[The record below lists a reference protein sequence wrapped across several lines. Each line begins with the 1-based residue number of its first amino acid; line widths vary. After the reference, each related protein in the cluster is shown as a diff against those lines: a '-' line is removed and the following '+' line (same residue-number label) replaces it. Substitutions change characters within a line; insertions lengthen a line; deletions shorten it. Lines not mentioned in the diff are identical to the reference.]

1 MLVLKRQCLSKRRP
15 QIPKYREKHN
25 LAHQA
30 ELMSVTNRP
39 FQNPDSLWLSLID
52 TTTSLWLSPMRQLF
66 SWVTWHKW
74 CNVTY
79 RYVLQCHNVTVSQI
93 AVSKSQN
100 ILNEGRCSIVRG
112 VERKGSPSQNFWHR
126 LQRRLDSHSLQKE
139 LVQIWCQRRS
149 MAAISYLQMIPNLCN
164 ITGGDQGDRDKKG
177 SFLTTRKSS
186 NYSCPGFGEFSAA
199 CCTFEI
205 TRSSE
210 MNVAFSITR
219 SSRLIY

>member
-1 MLVLKRQCLSKRRP
+1 MIQCWCWRGNACQKGDPRF
-15 QIPKYREKHN
+15 QN

-30 ELMSVTNRP
+30 ELMSVTNRS
-39 FQNPDSLWLSLID
+39 FQNPASLWLSLID

-126 LQRRLDSHSLQKE
+126 LQRRLDSHSLQTE
-139 LVQIWCQRRS
+139 LVQIHFQWRS
-149 MAAISYLQMIPNLCN
+149 MAAISHLQMIPNLCN
-164 ITGGDQGDRDKKG
+164 ITGGDQGDQDKKG
-177 SFLTTRKSS
+177 SLLTTRKNS

>member
-1 MLVLKRQCLSKRRP
+1 MSERYHHLHVIIFHEAAIVLVDPTQVVQWR
-15 QIPKYREKHN
+15 
-25 LAHQA
+25 
-30 ELMSVTNRP
+30 
-39 FQNPDSLWLSLID
+39 
-52 TTTSLWLSPMRQLF
+52 
-66 SWVTWHKW
+66 
-74 CNVTY
+74 NVKY
-79 RYVLQCHNVTVSQI
+79 RYVSQCHNVTVSQI
-93 AVSKSQN
+93 AASKSQN

-164 ITGGDQGDRDKKG
+164 ITGGDQGDQDKKG
-177 SFLTTRKSS
+177 SFLTTRKNS
-186 NYSCPGFGEFSAA
+186 NYSCPGFGDFSAA

-210 MNVAFSITR
+210 MNVAYSITR